1 MCVCVCGEWGGGGG
15 GRSRKG
21 GGGGEGVGRG
31 GQTNERGMVVED
43 TEPVKW
49 GEGGKQKSTSQLKQF
64 TCVLHI
70 E

>member
-1 MCVCVCGEWGGGGG
+1 MCVCVWGGRGG
-15 GRSRKG
+15 GRSRK

-49 GEGGKQKSTSQLKQF
+49 GEGGKQKSASQLKQF
-64 TCVLHI
+64 TGVLHI

>member
-1 MCVCVCGEWGGGGG
+1 MCVCGE
-15 GRSRKG
+15 
-21 GGGGEGVGRG
+21 GGEGVGRG

-49 GEGGKQKSTSQLKQF
+49 GEGGKKSVSQLKQF